1 MLPFLANL
9 HCSKGIITVF
19 QKFMGAKVEPLP
31 PFFFQYLDGG
41 DHRECSKKKNK
52 KNSIEMKFHPP

>member
-31 PFFFQYLDGG
+31 PFFFNIQMGVIT
-41 DHRECSKKKNK
+41 ENAQKKN
-52 KNSIEMKFHPP
+52 F

>member
-19 QKFMGAKVEPLP
+19 QKFMGAKVESLP
-31 PFFFQYLDGG
+31 PFFFNIQM
-41 DHRECSKKKNK
+41 EVITENAKKNE
-52 KNSIEMKFHPP
+52 KNSREMKFHPP